1 MNWAVIWRC
10 LRTLHCVAPQIADA
24 EGVLT
29 HFRII
34 MRHAPARAQD
44 PPYDTVWQPLQG
56 LLVSS
61 ASAVAFLQ
69 GLSPFFSLES
79 PHTVLSRWQDERP
92 WPSVCGS
99 SAA

>member
-1 MNWAVIWRC
+1 MQPLDAGLIANTLMEGTSGMNWAVIWRC
-10 LRTLHCVAPQIADA
+10 LKTLHCVAPQIADA

-61 ASAVAFLQ
+61 ASAAAFL
-69 GLSPFFSLES
+69 
-79 PHTVLSRWQDERP
+79 R
-92 WPSVCGS
+92 
-99 SAA
+99 